1 MLGGVDRAE
10 DQQHRRRR
18 VVLDEGV
25 LALTGGAGVSIRRCR
40 TSCCRQQSPVEH
52 GGHHQPIT
60 GGVGRRDPVD
70 LLRIGL
76 GDEHLDL
83 AAARQSDVERVVV
96 ADAVGDQH
104 RRRSGEHLGGPHG
117 HVGLHATAADR
128 ARHGAGFR
136 HRQARPQ
143 RARCGA
149 LGRYHSCHRSAFA
162 GGLHRSKLVEY
173 FAHQA
178 KGSIPASVRRFRVW
192 ADTIRACSP
201 RRCACACRVS
211 DHRPTC
217 EED

>member
-18 VVLDEGV
+18 VVLQEGV
-25 LALTGGAGVSIRRCR
+25 LALAGRAGVAFAAAVRLAAGRI
-40 TSCCRQQSPVEH
+40 TGEH

-60 GGVGRRDPVD
+60 GGVGGGDPVD

-83 AAARQSDVERVVV
+83 AAARQSDVECVVV

-104 RRRSGEHLGGPHG
+104 RGRSGEHLGGPQG
-117 HVGLHATAADR
+117 DVGFDATAADR

-136 HRQARPQ
+136 HCQARSQ
-143 RARCGA
+143 RAWRRA
-149 LGRYHSCHRSAFA
+149 LGRYHGCHRDAFA
-162 GGLHRSKLVEY
+162 GGLHRSKFVEY